1 MKLADPQEL
10 SLHND
15 QAPDRQPA
23 PCAISKEMSQSPF
36 CHYDVFALLLRC
48 SLRLKRRPSNDF
60 RHIQATRPLDGNTQ
74 AEDV

>member
-1 MKLADPQEL
+1 MELADPQEL

-48 SLRLKRRPSNDF
+48 SLRLKGRPSNDF
-60 RHIQATRPLDGNTQ
+60 RQIQATRPLDGNTQ